1 MLSDMV
7 PERSAHWLRG
17 REAKQ
22 TETGINVPDEVG
34 EVADKII
41 KMAALEQEGKFKT
54 DHENDVLTHS
64 LGNPEHPGRVEFI
77 LIIFSN
83 ARTCTCRVYTYH
95 FSNAHSSRSCT
106 GHLIQVDQERWIRTG
121 VGTNLQVTTPIQ
133 GTDEG
138 LEFFHDLEF
147 FNDLYS
153 LDLSFFQTLA
163 HADYFKE
170 EAKQDF
176 ARMMSEILSNPPPEV
191 L

>member
-1 MLSDMV
+1 MV

-77 LIIFSN
+77 LIIFQML
-83 ARTCTCRVYTYH
+83 THPGRVRGISSKLTWKDGFGPEWAPTYK
-95 FSNAHSSRSCT
+95 SR
-106 GHLIQVDQERWIRTG
+106 RR
-121 VGTNLQVTTPIQ
+121 
-133 GTDEG
+133 
-138 LEFFHDLEF
+138 
-147 FNDLYS
+147 Y
-153 LDLSFFQTLA
+153 
-163 HADYFKE
+163 KE
-170 EAKQDF
+170 QMKG
-176 ARMMSEILSNPPPEV
+176 
-191 L
+191 